1 MNAVLDQHIAIV
13 TGGDSGLGAATAA
26 AMNRNLTV
34 KLGNCNHRRYVPQL
48 TEAVLH
54 SGRVDPLPALTQREP
69 MHAVID
75 AYRAFDTRTPGWI
88 KVELAPGAY

>member
-1 MNAVLDQHIAIV
+1 MSAVLDQHITSV

-48 TEAVLH
+48 IEAVR
-54 SGRVDPLPALTQREP
+54 SGRVDPLQVLTQREP

-88 KVELAPGAY
+88 KVELAPGA